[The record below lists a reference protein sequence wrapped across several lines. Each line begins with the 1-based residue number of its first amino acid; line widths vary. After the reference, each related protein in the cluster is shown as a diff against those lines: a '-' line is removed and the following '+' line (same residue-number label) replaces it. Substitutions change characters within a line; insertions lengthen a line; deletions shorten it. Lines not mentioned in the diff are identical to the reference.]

1 MIDLDDFKV
10 VNDTH
15 GHEVGDA
22 LLVAVGERLQRAVR
36 DGDTVARLGGD
47 EFVIALPGCAD
58 QLVPIQVARRIL
70 KMIAEPFEIEG
81 LVLEVTASVGIA
93 MAQKSDDSA
102 SELVRKADV
111 AMYVAKGRGKSRF
124 DVFEPPEMDGAV
136 R

>member
-1 MIDLDDFKV
+1 MIDLDDFKN

-22 LLVAVGERLQRAVR
+22 LLVAVGERLQKAVR
-36 DGDTVARLGGD
+36 EGDTVARLGGD

-70 KMIAEPFEIEG
+70 KLVAEPFEIDG
-81 LVLEVTASVGIA
+81 LVLEVAASVGIA
-93 MAQKSDDSA
+93 LAGTTDDSA

-111 AMYVAKGRGKSRF
+111 AMYVAKGRGKGRF
-124 DVFEPPEMDGAV
+124 DVFEPSMAEPA